1 MVDLEVS
8 AVRRSAFLAHIA
20 SRADAELAE
29 ARRQSWRALAGLAV
43 SVGLGTLGVASTD
56 ANAIRAGALGVGE
69 VVVLLASVLT
79 FIGAAVSA
87 GLHLYVLM
95 QHEAPLPRGMSN
107 LVEHVSGDE
116 RTRSRD
122 EVYPMLLRQEADR
135 GDAAAR
141 GNARRRTWLQRGT
154 LAIAATTGLLGILV
168 IGNAIVALGTGP

>member
-1 MVDLEVS
+1 M
-8 AVRRSAFLAHIA
+8 RRSAFLAHIA

-56 ANAIRAGALGVGE
+56 AQAIRAGSVGVGE
-69 VVVLLASVLT
+69 VLVLLASVLT
-79 FIGAAVSA
+79 FIGASVSA

-95 QHEAPLPRGMSN
+95 QHEAPLPRGMTN
-107 LVEHVSGDE
+107 LVEQVGDTGDV
-116 RTRSRD
+116 RTHPRD
-122 EVYPMLLRQEADR
+122 QVYPMLLRQEADR

-154 LAIAATTGLLGILV
+154 LSLAATTGLLGILV